1 VSRASPATRVRVRR
15 YGPGATARTSD
26 DHVAGEEPLEL
37 RWRQGGEWAPLLVT
51 MRTPGADFDFA
62 AGFLLAEGIIGH
74 RRDLRRM
81 AYCTD
86 VDEAQRYN
94 VVNVELAATARAP
107 TAAELRHFAAT
118 ASCGVC
124 GKGQLEALT
133 LQGCRPLPTGE
144 RVRASVIAS
153 LPERL
158 RAAQPLF
165 ERTGGL
171 HAAGLFDRSGT
182 LLALREDVGRHNA
195 LDKVLG
201 WALLEDRVPLADA
214 LVCVSGRASYEL
226 AQKCVSAGVPLL
238 AAVSAP
244 SSLAID
250 VARRFGL
257 ALAGFVR
264 GGGFNLYT
272 GAERVVDDVSESAP
286 AVARAEV

>member
-1 VSRASPATRVRVRR
+1 MNRASPATRVRIRR
-15 YGPGATARTSD
+15 FGQGGPTRERD

-37 RWRQGGEWAPLLVT
+37 RWRQGGDWSPLLVT
-51 MRTPGADFDFA
+51 MRTPGADFEFA
-62 AGFLLAEGIIGH
+62 AGFLLSEGIVAH
-74 RRDLRRM
+74 RRDLQGIS
-81 AYCTD
+81 YCTD
-86 VDEAQRYN
+86 VDEAQQYN
-94 VVNVELAATARAP
+94 VVNVDLGDSARAP

-133 LQGCRPLPTGE
+133 LQGCRPLPNGTS
-144 RVRASVIAS
+144 VRASVIAS

-165 ERTGGL
+165 DRTGGL
-171 HAAGLFDRSGT
+171 HAAGLFDRDGT

-201 WALLEDRVPLADA
+201 WALLEDRVPLADT

-226 AQKCVSAGVPLL
+226 AQKCVAAGAPLL

-264 GGGFNLYT
+264 GGGFNLYA
-272 GAERVVDDVSESAP
+272 GMERVLDDVTGVAE
-286 AVARAEV
+286 AVLQAGD